1 MYSIS
6 NSSNNG
12 GRLGWIKLNSLN
24 SKIKNQIL
32 KTKVN
37 EITEPI
43 VIPGGFIILK
53 INDVRKTK
61 IVNDIDKEVE
71 LVVREVSNKQLNQH
85 SIIYFNKIKKEIEI
99 NEF

>member
-1 MYSIS
+1 MISEIVFNLDKGQQLNTKLNLIKSEIKDNSFSSAALMHSIS

-37 EITEPI
+37 GITEPI
-43 VIPGGFIILK
+43 VIP
-53 INDVRKTK
+53 
-61 IVNDIDKEVE
+61 EV
-71 LVVREVSNKQLNQH
+71 LL
-85 SIIYFNKIKKEIEI
+85 F
-99 NEF
+99 